1 MPSQLAR
8 FTSRCVDLSKKA
20 VTGDPAPPVEEGA
33 GGYADWVIVAI
44 HGLREYLNQ
53 PYRRLLDILQ
63 EMPGIAAKLGLS
75 VDELPDFTTVCTRK
89 QGLEMRIWRVLL
101 RLSAS
106 LHEFGEVQA
115 IDATGFKRHDASRHY
130 VLRVGYNFD
139 DIKTTALVDCD
150 STAILDVHCS
160 MKQPHDTQ
168 VGQQVLRRN
177 LEQLKTITA
186 DKSYDWDALRH
197 ELRDAG
203 VRPVLKHREFYPLD
217 MAHNARHDDDVY
229 HRRSIIEAIFF
240 AVKHRFDETLRAR
253 TWFGQFREL
262 VLKAAV
268 RNIEQAISTSQA

>member
-20 VTGDPAPPVEEGA
+20 VTGEPAPPVEKGD

-53 PYRRLLDILQ
+53 PYRRLLDMLH

-89 QGLEMRIWRVLL
+89 QALEMRIWRVLL
-101 RLSAS
+101 RSSATH
-106 LHEFGEVQA
+106 HEFGEVQA

-168 VGQQVLRRN
+168 VGRQVLRRN
-177 LEQLKTITA
+177 LAQLETVTA
-186 DKSYDWDALRH
+186 DKSYDWDALRY

-203 VRPVLKHREFYPLD
+203 VRPVIKHREFYPLD
-217 MAHNARHDDDVY
+217 MAHNARHDENVY
-229 HRRSIIEAIFF
+229 HRRSVIEAIFF
-240 AVKHRFDETLRAR
+240 ALKHRFDETLHAR

-268 RNIEQAISTSQA
+268 RNIEQAVSASHP

>member
-20 VTGDPAPPVEEGA
+20 VTGEPAPAVEKGD

-44 HGLREYLNQ
+44 HGLREYLDQ
-53 PYRRLLDILQ
+53 PYRRLLDILH
-63 EMPGIAAKLGLS
+63 EMPGIVAKLGLS

-89 QGLEMRIWRVLL
+89 QDLEMRIWRVLL
-101 RLSAS
+101 RSSSS
-106 LHEFGEVQA
+106 LHEFGDVQA

-168 VGQQVLRRN
+168 IGRQVLRRN
-177 LEQLKTITA
+177 LAQLQTVTA

-203 VRPVLKHREFYPLD
+203 IRPVIKHREFYPLD
-217 MAHNARHDDDVY
+217 MAHNARHDEDVY
-229 HRRSIIEAIFF
+229 HQRSVVEAIFF
-240 AVKHRFDETLRAR
+240 ALKHRFDETLRAR

-268 RNIEQAISTSQA
+268 RNIEQAVSTSHP